1 MAYVCFVLQMTA
13 SDYILGEYCEGI
25 GISKANL
32 QDTSLLP
39 TLSSDMLT
47 KGIVFELN
55 KYRICNSHSWND
67 LYTWL
72 SKLCGCNPPSTLA
85 SVKAAL
91 SRLNKK
97 RTELIRNKHGDQVNE
112 IFKQSFF
119 PQRKVIHLKV
129 AADSATHQ
137 DVHKTS
143 AKLSKLCT
151 RNVNKKLRRR
161 DDKIKQYKED
171 IKSLWKQN
179 YTLQKNLE
187 TAKYKKEQSRVTA
200 FRNSKKKEKVV
211 TERNNIV
218 AKITLIKEN
227 LLNKIKGPRLR
238 VVNLKSA

>member
-1 MAYVCFVLQMTA
+1 MMAYVCFVLQMTA

-72 SKLCGCNPPSTLA
+72 TKLCGCNPPSTLA

-97 RTELIRNKHGDQVNE
+97 RAELIRN
-112 IFKQSFF
+112 
-119 PQRKVIHLKV
+119 
-129 AADSATHQ
+129 
-137 DVHKTS
+137 
-143 AKLSKLCT
+143 
-151 RNVNKKLRRR
+151 
-161 DDKIKQYKED
+161 IK
-171 IKSLWKQN
+171 
-179 YTLQKNLE
+179 
-187 TAKYKKEQSRVTA
+187 
-200 FRNSKKKEKVV
+200 
-211 TERNNIV
+211 
-218 AKITLIKEN
+218 
-227 LLNKIKGPRLR
+227 
-238 VVNLKSA
+238 